1 MTEPKP
7 ETPYPLLYP
16 QTEVKQFWE
25 SLAQNKFTTIK
36 CPKCGVL
43 WPPKSTCPK
52 CGAKTSEWIEL
63 AGTGEIY
70 ALTQVSYAPPA
81 YKHLTPYILAV
92 GQLDEGPLVVA
103 RVEDAKF
110 EDLKI
115 GTKIKVK
122 IKKAFGVDSYVFV
135 PA

>member
-1 MTEPKP
+1 MPAE
-7 ETPYPLLYP
+7 
-16 QTEVKQFWE
+16 
-25 SLAQNKFTTIK
+25 I
-36 CPKCGVL
+36 GR
-43 WPPKSTCPK
+43 
-52 CGAKTSEWIEL
+52 AKADEWIEL

-70 ALTQVSYAPPA
+70 ALTQVGYAPPA
-81 YKHLTPYILAV
+81 YKPLTPYILAV

-122 IKKAFGVDSYVFV
+122 IKKAFDVDSYVFV